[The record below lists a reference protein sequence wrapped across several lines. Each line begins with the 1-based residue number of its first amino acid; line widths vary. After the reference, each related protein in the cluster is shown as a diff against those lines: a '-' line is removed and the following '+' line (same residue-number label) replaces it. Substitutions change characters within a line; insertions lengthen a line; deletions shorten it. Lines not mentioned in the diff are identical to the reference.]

1 MKGRGTGFGVYG
13 GWLGDEGEAMWNCK
27 WGETYFLP
35 KHPLAP
41 RENGCEA
48 SNVSFPAWPS
58 QRSGLN
64 SHGEEKLAWEML
76 AAMGLVE
83 TIVYEN

>member
-1 MKGRGTGFGVYG
+1 MRKEGMGTG
-13 GWLGDEGEAMWNCK
+13 K
-27 WGETYFLP
+27 WRDTYFLP

-41 RENGCEA
+41 REKGCEA
-48 SNVSFPAWPS
+48 SSVSFPAWPS

-64 SHGEEKLAWEML
+64 SHGEEKLAWERL

-83 TIVYEN
+83 TIVYEKSV